1 MNPKQ
6 LHLVAG
12 EDNEP
17 KNTAIAWKNRNDV
30 EQQQVR
36 QSQGGE
42 MKRTKTNGKEKG
54 VKKKKMTEINHA
66 RMGLLQ

>member
-17 KNTAIAWKNRNDV
+17 KNTALALKNRKWCGAAAGTAVAGRGDEENKD
-30 EQQQVR
+30 ER
-36 QSQGGE
+36 
-42 MKRTKTNGKEKG
+42 KREGS
-54 VKKKKMTEINHA
+54 KKKKKKKWQ
-66 RMGLLQ
+66 R